1 MSARDMQAAL
11 NAERIKACGKTLLL
25 AAKAAQRRI
34 ERRPKY
40 LPTRLPSFWDKNLRV
55 WVECQI
61 HGELCIYKR
70 SGRKRGKLIAR
81 SIKGDWCVLDA
92 DSVAPLDVAPRL
104 M

>member
-1 MSARDMQAAL
+1 MQAAL
-11 NAERIKACGKTLLL
+11 NAERFKAYGKTLLS

-40 LPTRLPSFWDKNLRV
+40 LPMRLPSFWDKNLRV
-55 WVECQI
+55 WVQGQI
-61 HGELCIYKR
+61 HGELCIYER

-92 DSVAPLDVAPRL
+92 QSVTPLDVAPRL

>member
-1 MSARDMQAAL
+1 MSTHEIRAAL

-40 LPTRLPSFWDKNLRV
+40 SPTRLPSFWDKSLRV
-55 WVECQI
+55 WVQEQI
-61 HGELCIYKR
+61 HGELCIYER

-81 SIKGDWCVLDA
+81 SIKGDWCVLDT
-92 DSVAPLDVAPRL
+92 DSVTPLDVAPRL

>member
-1 MSARDMQAAL
+1 MSARDIRTAL

-25 AAKAAQRRI
+25 AAKAAQRRV

-40 LPTRLPSFWDKNLRV
+40 LPTRLPSFWDKHLRV
-55 WVECQI
+55 WVQGQI
-61 HGELCIYKR
+61 HGELCIYER
-70 SGRKRGKLIAR
+70 SGRMCGKLIAR
-81 SIKGDWCVLDA
+81 SIKGNWCVLDA